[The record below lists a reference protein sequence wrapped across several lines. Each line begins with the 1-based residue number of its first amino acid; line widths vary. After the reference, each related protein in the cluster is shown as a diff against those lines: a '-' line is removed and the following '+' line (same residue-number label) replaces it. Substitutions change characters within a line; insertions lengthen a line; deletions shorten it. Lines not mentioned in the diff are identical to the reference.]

1 VSNRGVRRVS
11 VRVILPAFV
20 FWLSAMAGALAQ
32 DGSRVPEIDGPAGL
46 AAVALLV
53 CAGLVAYN
61 RFRK

>member
-1 VSNRGVRRVS
+1 MS

-20 FWLSAMAGALAQ
+20 FWLGATAGALAQ
-32 DGSRVPEIDGPAGL
+32 DGSRATAPEIDGPAGL